1 MAHIHLIKDKKGEE
15 VDRKYYCSDSCNT
28 YDNQDN
34 YKGWNGCNEISFTQY
49 CDRKGCGNI
58 IKGVEDEE
66 I

>member
-1 MAHIHLIKDKKGEE
+1 MAHIHDIKDKQGNV

-34 YKGWNGCNEISFTQY
+34 YKGWNGCNEICLTQY

-58 IKGVEDEE
+58 IKGVEND
-66 I
+66 